1 MKKSFLLL
9 MAFLTMSANM
19 LADGLTATLQQG
31 DKMTA
36 YFGEDAFKQAYEA
49 ASDGAV
55 ITLSAGGFN
64 SDIVI
69 EKQITIIGAYA
80 FSGKDTENTHVWSI
94 QIGVDNVNIEG
105 IYIST
110 SLTLGHKDAISNCQI
125 KRCWVESTLS
135 ANQTHTNTV
144 VDQCVVKTETANAK
158 GINYSIK
165 NTTINKFGAKNT
177 TDNMATITN
186 CVVWQWTN
194 GGSSG
199 FYQPYAIYMNNILG
213 NGTSGDYSMTADASS
228 EFYHNAFV
236 RVKENGYGVFKVLF
250 PSGIDGGNITGEN
263 TDEFYNTN
271 LYYSGLNTYP
281 AWHPK
286 DKWETAGMDGTWI
299 GIYGGT
305 GFSAYPGIPR
315 IVSRTIDSFTDAE
328 GKLNVKISAK
338 AEP

>member
-36 YFGEDAFKQAYEA
+36 YFGEDAFMQAYEA

-80 FSGKDTENTHVWSI
+80 FSGNNTENTRFSSM

-125 KRCWVESTLS
+125 KRCWVESNLS
-135 ANQTHTNTV
+135 ANQTHTNTLI
-144 VDQCVVKTETANAK
+144 DQCVIKQEKANEH
-158 GINYSIK
+158 GVNYTIK
-165 NTTINKFGAKNT
+165 NSTIRSFCEKNT
-177 TDNMATITN
+177 IDNMMKITN
-186 CVVWQWTN
+186 CVVWNWV
-194 GGSSG
+194 GSSAC
-199 FYQPYAIYMNNILG
+199 QPYAIYTNNILATERTG
-213 NGTSGDYSMTADASS
+213 NISYETDSNS
-228 EFYHNAFV
+228 EFYHNLFITFDASSRFYV
-236 RVKENGYGVFKVLF
+236 TF
-250 PSGIDGGNITGEN
+250 PSGIDGGNITGKRY
-263 TDEFYNTN
+263 DS
-271 LYYSGLNTYP
+271 YYGYYGYEDRSKYP
-281 AWHPK
+281 APK
-286 DKWETAGMDGTWI
+286 PYKTIENAGLDGTYI
-299 GIYGGT
+299 GTYGGT
-305 GFSAYPGIPR
+305 GFSIYPGIPR
-315 IVSRTIDSFTDAE
+315 ITRRTIDSFTDAD
-328 GKLNVKISAK
+328 GKLNVKIEAK

>member
-36 YFGEDAFKQAYEA
+36 YFGEDAFMQAYEA

-213 NGTSGDYSMTADASS
+213 NKSSDDSMMADASS
-228 EFYHNAFV
+228 EFYHNAFIHTG
-236 RVKENGYGVFKVLF
+236 NYSNGVFNVIF
-250 PSGIDGGNITGEN
+250 PSGIDGGNISGEKN
-263 TDEFYNTN
+263 TE
-271 LYYSGLNTYP
+271 LYYYSDLNRFP
-281 AWHPK
+281 AWHPI
-286 DKWETAGMDGTWI
+286 DKWKTAGMDGTWI
-299 GIYGGT
+299 GTYGGT